1 MIFVF
6 VTFLSGTLC
15 SVTEAIF
22 YYHLSYPIYW
32 CYWNITAPP
41 NGTPIKM
48 PFCPEK
54 IFTCCDLYVTFRIV
68 IRVELKEW
76 VRSAPLV
83 LDENVLLS
91 IYRHFYAKY
100 LTCLCKLNFLFR
112 FLYFSV
118 GHLNRPWHDVPV
130 CSSDVSPVRTLW
142 MPDSGLCWRFAG
154 RSGICLIVV
163 CDGRSSTLRHVWSS
177 VGNWGELELLTN
189 SSVTSVL
196 VFKVND

>member
-1 MIFVF
+1 M
-6 VTFLSGTLC
+6 
-15 SVTEAIF
+15 
-22 YYHLSYPIYW
+22 
-32 CYWNITAPP
+32 
-41 NGTPIKM
+41 
-48 PFCPEK
+48 
-54 IFTCCDLYVTFRIV
+54 
-68 IRVELKEW
+68 
-76 VRSAPLV
+76 
-83 LDENVLLS
+83 
-91 IYRHFYAKY
+91 
-100 LTCLCKLNFLFR
+100 
-112 FLYFSV
+112 